1 MKAAGAAPTEPMARM
16 VDDAARHAG
25 VSDRAGFGKF
35 IEAEKRATGRRGA
48 DNFTWDELLE
58 LADQFKSQGAR

>member
-1 MKAAGAAPTEPMARM
+1 MRWADGRM

-35 IEAEKRATGRRGA
+35 IEAEKRAAGRGGA
-48 DNFTWDELLE
+48 DNYTWDELLE
-58 LADQFKSQGAR
+58 LAGQFISQGGR